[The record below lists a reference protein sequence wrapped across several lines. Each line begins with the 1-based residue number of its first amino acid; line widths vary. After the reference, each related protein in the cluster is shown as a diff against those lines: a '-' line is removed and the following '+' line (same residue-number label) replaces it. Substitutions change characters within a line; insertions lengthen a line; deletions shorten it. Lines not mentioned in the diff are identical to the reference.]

1 MEEHMYST
9 IHDAA
14 FAETY
19 FIQSDYENKY
29 FANLTFH
36 LSSHC

>member
-1 MEEHMYST
+1 MEEHMYS
-9 IHDAA
+9 IIRDAA
-14 FAETY
+14 FAKMY
-19 FIQSDYENKY
+19 SIQSDYENKY